1 MKLKKYINIGS
12 GDSAKFSMKTR
23 YVVNKAEERKDEK
36 KMDCV
41 DDMCIY

>member
-12 GDSAKFSMKTR
+12 GDSIK
-23 YVVNKAEERKDEK
+23 ERKDEK